1 MSDSHEITILFA
13 TFYGYALHVINS
25 LAVVIF
31 IPLACHQT
39 GRVLLMIQLHLW
51 NPREPL
57 SVSGNLIAYISWRL
71 MTSINDCMS
80 IFLPRTINPESKNVC
95 ISGIGKGEHT
105 PLLKKCKLAS
115 IQNNI
120 YWNFTIF
127 FVHLPLQTPPVH
139 DSVHEKSSQPASDVV
154 INTQSDTTVKIIC
167 DRKNIL
173 IFILAI
179 IIFL

>member
-105 PLLKKCKLAS
+105 PLINRHQFRTISTEILRYSLCIYHCKHRQS
-115 IQNNI
+115 M
-120 YWNFTIF
+120 
-127 FVHLPLQTPPVH
+127 TPCM
-139 DSVHEKSSQPASDVV
+139 KSHHNRHPMS
-154 INTQSDTTVKIIC
+154 
-167 DRKNIL
+167 L
-173 IFILAI
+173 
-179 IIFL
+179 